1 MSSKTPRRKLESSFI
16 YTTYNYDLYR
26 VTVKFHTDIP
36 KDIQLMERARNRSL
50 TYHGD
55 ISQQDLAQGQ
65 DSSPDSALPIT

>member
-1 MSSKTPRRKLESSFI
+1 MSSAKIPRRKLESLYI

-50 TYHGD
+50 TYQRE
-55 ISQQDLAQGQ
+55 ISQKVKKKELSLTHWHDL
-65 DSSPDSALPIT
+65 L